1 MKKLKLLLAFIA
13 SIIAISNS
21 KAQVFSYSLSNNN
34 TTYSD
39 LVSATSLSNGSDWN
53 NTTFKTAIGFSFPFA
68 GQSFD
73 SLRIE
78 PNGFIVF
85 DNKRNY
91 AFASYKGLFC
101 KQDSNETWSSVSY
114 LLSGSILKLQFKN
127 VGFYPY
133 NKAELFNYQVW
144 IYSSGNIEVHTGPN
158 PNLDYIANDQ
168 TTLLGP
174 INMNQDSNP
183 KAFLASGSPVSPS
196 GNSLGTNDP
205 IVYLNPI
212 PANGNVFVFMPQ

>member
-1 MKKLKLLLAFIA
+1 MKKQAFLLLFACILAF
-13 SIIAISNS
+13 SNS
-21 KAQVFSYSLSNNN
+21 PAQVYSYTLSSN
-34 TTYSD
+34 TTNYSE
-39 LVSATSLSNGSDWN
+39 LIAPVPLSEGTDWN
-53 NTTFKTAIGFSFPFA
+53 NITFKLDIGFSFPFA
-68 GQSFD
+68 GQNFD
-73 SLRIE
+73 TLRIE

-91 AFASYKGLFC
+91 AFATYKGLFC

-133 NKAELFNYQVW
+133 DKSELFNYQVW

-158 PNLDYIANDQ
+158 PNADYITNDQ

-183 KAFLASGSPVSPS
+183 KAFLASGSPASPS
-196 GNSLGTNDP
+196 GSALGTNDP